1 MRLTGL
7 DCYRKPVKKI
17 SKSQERTPE
26 RASQNLDGQAGWLA
40 LRYRKKIPT
49 SGLFCSDLLE
59 IYYVLSNITLFLS
72 FVNIMLFMKFIKHS
86 PAFMGKLCSEQ
97 SVYALNSCSRT
108 QRRL

>member
-1 MRLTGL
+1 MVGYRKKMRLTGL

-40 LRYRKKIPT
+40 LRFRKKIPT

-86 PAFMGKLCSEQ
+86 PAFTGKLCSEQ
-97 SVYALNSCSRT
+97 RLCS
-108 QRRL
+108 Q